1 MKPTLDYPPVW
12 LAGFAALAWAI
23 GRLMP
28 MPVPSGRACGWLL
41 LVAGVVLLLAACV
54 QMLSRRTTLDP
65 HGAPSALVTGGLYRL
80 SRNPIYLADALI
92 LAGLALLWK
101 APLALLLVPVFAAVI
116 TRRFIR
122 PEEARLM
129 ARFPDAFPAYAARTR
144 RWL

>member
-1 MKPTLDYPPVW
+1 MKLTLDYPPVW
-12 LAGFAALAWAI
+12 LAGFAAAGRAV
-23 GRLMP
+23 GRLAP
-28 MPVPSGRACGWLL
+28 MPFPGAAALGWLL
-41 LVAGVVLLLAACV
+41 LAAGLALMTAAAA
-54 QMLSRRTTLDP
+54 QMLARRTTLDP
-65 HGAPSALVTGGLYRL
+65 HGAPSALVTGGVYRL

-92 LAGLALLWK
+92 LSGLALIWQ

-129 ARFPDAFPAYAARTR
+129 ARFPDAFPGFAARTR